1 MRTILAYLILFCGLA
16 VGFAAF
22 FGVILLAAVFLGIG
36 WAAAAFA
43 VQIAGIAATLCVLF
57 SGERIPEDDDAWCG
71 GAVEGANVYA
81 LPVKGRAT

>member
-16 VGFAAF
+16 VG

-43 VQIAGIAATLCVLF
+43 VQAAGIAAAGLCALF
-57 SGERIPEDDDAWCG
+57 SGGRIPEEDDAWCG
-71 GAVEGANVYA
+71 GAVEGANVYS
-81 LPVKGRAT
+81 LPVKGRVH